1 MPHQETASY
10 DAIEQV
16 RTAIRAGLM
25 DEAVA
30 LAKNRK
36 TKETSDPDLHLHWA
50 DVCEELNL
58 VDDVIGE
65 LNMAVRDGPNRAE
78 TYERL
83 AEAYL
88 DHGQPNRAARVWAEL
103 VNRKPDEVRYH
114 EELGAAYRE
123 AGEFEK
129 AKKVY
134 AAALEKTGDARFKGF
149 MRELEFLSGSEQEPP
164 QASAPTDNIIPEKH
178 HLVTFTTLFSSREG
192 VYARQWVSPTGESG
206 YTPIQEP
213 LTLQVAENHILGNYT
228 IGVYPVRL
236 DNTVSYIAFDLDV
249 AKFAVARAIS
259 SERAWNSLM
268 SRVHKVACALV
279 DLAAAQ
285 DVPMYI
291 EDSGFKGRHCWIFL
305 DTPIPAGVAK
315 KFGDLLKNQLNGLPS
330 DITVEVFPKQ
340 TSVRRGGLGN
350 LIKLPLGIHKRTGK
364 RAVFLQP
371 DGAPYPNQLALL
383 DDMSKTSRRLIYAYI
398 QRMMSS
404 AAPPAPPRSGQIAAP
419 PDESQDEE
427 AAPPFRG
434 ATREE
439 SRFEPAYDVDSDPEF
454 QTLMLKCPVLKS
466 IVDKINQTGAVS
478 KEETLVLIH
487 SIGHLTHGPEAVN
500 SIFQRCTNAD
510 PTLFLKSRL
519 KGNPISCPKIRARIP
534 AITSAAP
541 CNCSFDL
548 AVNLYPSPLIHVRV
562 YSGSET
568 PSPLAITVDSM
579 QFANLVQDYMKLKKQ
594 LRETRLLLDRYE
606 ARLNGFFE
614 DASVESVQT
623 PMGELRRI
631 KRDDGTAS
639 FTLEI

>member
-1 MPHQETASY
+1 MTLNDAASY
-10 DAIEQV
+10 DAIEQA
-16 RTAIRAGLM
+16 RAAIRAGLK
-25 DEAVA
+25 DEALA
-30 LAKNRK
+30 LVKSRNTR
-36 TKETSDPDLHLHWA
+36 ETCDPDLHLQWA

-58 VDDVIGE
+58 IDDVIGE

-88 DHGQPNRAARVWAEL
+88 DHGQPQRAARVWAEL
-103 VNRKPDEVRYH
+103 VNRKPDEARYH

-129 AKKVY
+129 ARKAY
-134 AAALEKTGDARFKGF
+134 AHALEKTGDARFKGF
-149 MRELEFLSGSEQEPP
+149 MRELDFLAGAEEPTSQP
-164 QASAPTDNIIPEKH
+164 PAAATEIVPERH

-206 YTPIQEP
+206 YTPVQEP

-236 DNTVSYIAFDLDV
+236 DNTVSYIAFDLDI

-259 SERAWNSLM
+259 SERTWNILM
-268 SRVHKVACALV
+268 NRVHKVACSLV

-315 KFGDLLKNQLNGLPS
+315 KFGDLLKNQLTGLPS
-330 DITVEVFPKQ
+330 DITIEVFPKQ
-340 TSVRRGGLGN
+340 TSVRKGGLGN
-350 LIKLPLGIHKRTGK
+350 LIKLPLGVHKRTGK
-364 RAVFLQP
+364 RALFVQTDGQP
-371 DGAPYPNQLALL
+371 YAHQLAFL
-383 DDMSKTSRRLIYAYI
+383 DEVSKAPRRLIYAYI

-404 AAPPAPPRSGQIAAP
+404 PAAVSAPTPREAQPQVESEAESAAAP
-419 PDESQDEE
+419 
-427 AAPPFRG
+427 FRAG
-434 ATREE
+434 PQEE
-439 SRFEPAYDVDSDPEF
+439 SRFEPAYDVDADPEF

-466 IVDKINQTGAVS
+466 IVDKVNHTGAIS
-478 KEETLVLIH
+478 KEESLVIIH
-487 SIGHLTHGPEAVN
+487 SLGHLSHGPEAVN
-500 SIFQRCTNAD
+500 TIFQRCANAD
-510 PTLFLKSRL
+510 PALFLKSRL
-519 KGNPISCPKIRARIP
+519 KGNPISCPKIRGRIP
-534 AITSAAP
+534 AITSAVS

-548 AVNLYPSPLIHVRV
+548 AVNLYPSPLIHVRAF
-562 YSGSET
+562 SGSET
-568 PSPLAITVDSM
+568 PSPLGITVDSI
-579 QFANLVQDYMKLKKQ
+579 QFNNLVQDYIKLKKQ
-594 LRETRLLLDRYE
+594 LRETKLLLERYE

-614 DASVESVQT
+614 EASVDSVQT
-623 PMGELRRI
+623 PMGELRRT
-631 KRDDGTAS
+631 KKEDGTAS